1 MYSTVFYIYFLSQK
15 RRFMNQLLSS
25 CTLCPRSCKVNRLEM
40 ETGYCGQTVEIKA
53 ARASLH
59 MWEEPCI
66 SGDSGSGTVFF
77 SGCNL
82 RCVYCQNHDIA
93 LGKTGKIIST
103 ERLSEIFCDLQEKG
117 ALNINLV
124 TPSHFVPQIVQ
135 ALKMAKTNGLH
146 IPIVY
151 NTSGYETV
159 QNLGLLD
166 GLIDIYLP
174 DFKYC
179 SPALGRAYSNAP
191 DYFAVASTAL
201 AEMYRQVGDPLFDEE
216 TGLMKKG
223 MIVRHLVLPE
233 CTDDSKAVI
242 RYLYETYGHH
252 IYISIMNQYTPVTEL
267 PQHPNLNRTLT
278 DDEYN
283 SVVDYAIEL
292 GIENGFIQEGE
303 TNLES
308 FIPPFNLDGI

>member
-1 MYSTVFYIYFLSQK
+1 
-15 RRFMNQLLSS
+15 
-25 CTLCPRSCKVNRLEM
+25 
-40 ETGYCGQTVEIKA
+40 
-53 ARASLH
+53 
-59 MWEEPCI
+59 
-66 SGDSGSGTVFF
+66 
-77 SGCNL
+77 
-82 RCVYCQNHDIA
+82 
-93 LGKTGKIIST
+93 
-103 ERLSEIFCDLQEKG
+103 
-117 ALNINLV
+117 
-124 TPSHFVPQIVQ
+124 
-135 ALKMAKTNGLH
+135 MAKTNGLH

-159 QNLGLLD
+159 QNLGLLE